1 MVFFLVFYSF
11 HSNCINF
18 IFVQF
23 FVRIHVPIENFYLF
37 WISKSRRR
45 RRRILVPTLWIR
57 FRIFTDKIDLWR
69 HNAREK
75 YRKWDTMSLFLV
87 FPLLIWF
94 YKTHRST
101 RNPVLQVEEWWW
113 QNTAVNSLQ
122 WEKDSL
128 YVVYNFNAAY
138 SESRECDRWWWR
150 GRAACISYAVLAH
163 FSHENLYILSVH
175 TWTGY
180 WTATELWFAVRWRA
194 LDFISISF
202 SRSSVPHYTAHV
214 HTLCPLFITYVLLQH
229 TYAHAI

>member
-1 MVFFLVFYSF
+1 MVFFLVFILFTWIVSILFSF
-11 HSNCINF
+11 NSSSESTF
-18 IFVQF
+18 
-23 FVRIHVPIENFYLF
+23 RLK
-37 WISKSRRR
+37 ISIYFEYPKVDVEEEEYWCPLYEFDSEFSLIKLTDGDTTHGKSIANE
-45 RRRILVPTLWIR
+45 ILWAS
-57 FRIFTDKIDLWR
+57 FSF
-69 HNAREK
+69 
-75 YRKWDTMSLFLV
+75 

-150 GRAACISYAVLAH
+150 GRAACISYAVLAL

-180 WTATELWFAVRWRA
+180 WTATERLNCCDSPFGDG
-194 LDFISISF
+194 L
-202 SRSSVPHYTAHV
+202 
-214 HTLCPLFITYVLLQH
+214 
-229 TYAHAI
+229 